1 MPKTTHPRRGSMQYW
16 PRKRAKHALARVR
29 TWAVEHKAK
38 PLGFIGYKAGMTHIQ
53 FEDNRPK
60 SITKGD
66 IIAFPSTI
74 IECPPMVAVGAAFYA
89 KFGTGVRK
97 VGLVLADKLNKELPR
112 RIQVPKKAAKKM
124 DDISVFDDVRL
135 LVHSQPILTGIGTK
149 APQMIEVAV
158 GGNSKDEKVAYIKS
172 ILGKEIALTGVFDS
186 GNQVDVHG
194 ISTGKGFQGTVKR
207 FGVPIRQHKA
217 EKTKRGIGTLGPWHP
232 NRVQFT
238 VPQPGKMGFHLRTEY
253 NKQIMSI
260 GQDPAQINFSG
271 GIPHYGIVKNTYLL
285 LKGSVIG
292 PKKRAVLLTQSIRPN
307 AKVIKE
313 VPTLKYIH
321 REA

>member
-1 MPKTTHPRRGSMQYW
+1 MPKVSHPKHGSMQYW
-16 PRKRAKHALARVR
+16 PHRRCRYSLARIR
-29 TWAVEHKAK
+29 TWSPESKAK
-38 PLGFIGYKAGMTHIQ
+38 LLGFIGYKVGMTHVIAT
-53 FEDNRPK
+53 DNRPK
-60 SITKGD
+60 SLTKGEK
-66 IIAFPSTI
+66 IALAVTVLD
-74 IECPPMVAVGAAFYA
+74 CPPMMLVGAVFYTPSLDGWKKSSFIMA
-89 KFGTGVRK
+89 GKT
-97 VGLVLADKLNKELPR
+97 AKELN
-112 RIQVPKKAAKKM
+112 RIIPLPKKTGKGLETVT
-124 DDISVFDDVRL
+124 SFEDVRL
-135 LVHSQPILTGIGTK
+135 LVHSQPVLTGMGTK
-149 APQMIEVAV
+149 KPKLLEIAL
-158 GGNSKDEKVAYIKS
+158 GGSKEEKLNFVKNN
-172 ILGKEIALTGVFDS
+172 LGKEISIKDVFDQ
-186 GNQVDVHG
+186 GAQVDVHG
-194 ISTGKGFQGTVKR
+194 ITKGKGFQGTVKR
-207 FGVPIRQHKA
+207 YGVPIRQHKA